1 MTKQELEAK
10 LQTLQKLLD
19 EQNASANSYR
29 DQIQELK
36 KQLEDLNKP
45 KLTPLQFDKLRDAIE
60 TGVGQFDFDD
70 TDNYSYD
77 FHIDYDNRI
86 AIESFSFD
94 NAYDLGQEIYNAI
107 EELFAEAPAPEDE
120 ISIQE
125 HLNQD

>member
-1 MTKQELEAK
+1 MTKTELEVK
-10 LQTLQKLLD
+10 LEALQKLLD
-19 EQNASANSYR
+19 EQNASANAYR

-45 KLTPLQFDKLRDAIE
+45 RLTPKQFDAIREAIE
-60 TGVGQFDFDD
+60 EGVGQFDFDD

-94 NAYDLGQEIYNAI
+94 NAYDLGQEIYRAV
-107 EELFAEAPAPEDE
+107 EELFAEADAPEDDN
-120 ISIQE
+120 Q
-125 HLNQD
+125 LNQD